1 MVEEVCAAILSEMRE
16 ECIPTP
22 TCDMWQSIASNF
34 ESIANFP
41 HCLGAVDGK
50 HIRLTCPFDSGSI
63 CDIKT
68 SASTPSI
75 ICKQPTKTERGRNN
89 TGDSS
94 RTTENRL
101 AIQVYVHDC
110 VLPAQRVTVLLQF
123 QSMLEE
129 VKLSSAFIVLITGGI
144 AIGTCHRS
152 CTSYRLKMESR
163 GWHLVK
169 KAITELAEGSKKRD
183 AEEDIKLETKKSK
196 VDEPTSTES
205 SCPNIVDITCTLEV
219 VNKGQSCVNRKDDHL
234 SKNENMDTNA
244 NSSPGCS
251 FWTSECVKNT
261 DIMYKKGSLDK
272 NSDKTI
278 ENLDS
283 SLWESVKISD
293 DPSDMKV
300 RLCKIKNNTEKIDT
314 LKEYSDGDEVID
326 DTDADSD
333 FVYSSSSSEDESFT
347 ERYQRNKK
355 KTVALRRKK

>member
-1 MVEEVCAAILSEMRE
+1 MGWVSFILS
-16 ECIPTP
+16 
-22 TCDMWQSIASNF
+22 
-34 ESIANFP
+34 
-41 HCLGAVDGK
+41 
-50 HIRLTCPFDSGSI
+50 
-63 CDIKT
+63 
-68 SASTPSI
+68 
-75 ICKQPTKTERGRNN
+75 
-89 TGDSS
+89 
-94 RTTENRL
+94 NRY
-101 AIQVYVHDC
+101 A
-110 VLPAQRVTVLLQF
+110 PPNM
-123 QSMLEE
+123 S
-129 VKLSSAFIVLITGGI
+129 
-144 AIGTCHRS
+144 
-152 CTSYRLKMESR
+152 
-163 GWHLVK
+163 VK

-205 SCPNIVDITCTLEV
+205 SCPNIVDITRTLEV

-261 DIMYKKGSLDK
+261 DIMYKKGSLYK

-283 SLWESVKISD
+283 SLWESVKTSD

-355 KTVALRRKK
+355 KTVALRREKNNSDQVEEVLDTLDNETPALIVENEEPESLEEKKGRKPKAEPNKWMRNLKKKSQ

>member
-1 MVEEVCAAILSEMRE
+1 
-16 ECIPTP
+16 
-22 TCDMWQSIASNF
+22 
-34 ESIANFP
+34 
-41 HCLGAVDGK
+41 
-50 HIRLTCPFDSGSI
+50 
-63 CDIKT
+63 
-68 SASTPSI
+68 
-75 ICKQPTKTERGRNN
+75 
-89 TGDSS
+89 
-94 RTTENRL
+94 
-101 AIQVYVHDC
+101 
-110 VLPAQRVTVLLQF
+110 
-123 QSMLEE
+123 
-129 VKLSSAFIVLITGGI
+129 
-144 AIGTCHRS
+144 
-152 CTSYRLKMESR
+152 LKMESR

-205 SCPNIVDITCTLEV
+205 SCPNIVDITRTLEV

-244 NSSPGCS
+244 NRSPGCS

-355 KTVALRRKK
+355 KTVALRREKNNSDQVEEVLDTLDNEAPALIVENEEPESLEEKKGRKPKAEPNKWMRNLKKKSQ